1 MEQDKATN
9 LAKRI
14 IQLDLKRDELL
25 EELIMV
31 SGNDAL
37 ELLRRVQNA

>member
-1 MEQDKATN
+1 MEQEKAAS

-31 SGNDAL
+31 SGNEAL